1 MKIFEIGDKV
11 RVIDNNRYGF
21 TNMDNHTEGII
32 RERYLVNNIYNIEIT
47 RCDATYFI
55 GCKVNFDD
63 DEIELIDDENPTVD
77 LCSIHLDIDKD
88 GCHVYKIGEKEIC
101 SISKSPTEVNTELK
115 VKGENK
121 MNKVLNL
128 YYENHLKE
136 INDKYNE
143 LIKKDYSEITV
154 VKEYKELIEN
164 FEKQLTDLF
173 TKSVIEEIPFGEVT
187 SYNVYRFEPDECEIK
202 DKIAAKYQEKKSSE
216 LKTLME
222 LRDEVEAQLSLSDNV
237 DYQLDVLK
245 RYDIINKKTG
255 RIN

>member
-11 RVIDNNRYGF
+11 RVIDNNRYGV

-32 RERYLVNNIYNIEIT
+32 RERYLVKNNYNIEIT
-47 RCDATYFI
+47 RCDDTDFI
-55 GCKVNFDD
+55 GEEIIFSD
-63 DEIELIDDENPTVD
+63 DEIELIDDENSTDD
-77 LCSIHLDIDKD
+77 LCSIHLEIDKD
-88 GCHVYKIGEKEIC
+88 GCHIYKRGEQTIC
-101 SISKSPTEVNTELK
+101 SICEKPVEFVTKLEF
-115 VKGENK
+115 KGENK

-128 YYENHLKE
+128 YITNRENE
-136 INDKYNE
+136 IINKYNE
-143 LIKKDYSEITV
+143 LIEKDYSEITV
-154 VKEYKELIEN
+154 VKEYNVLIEN

-173 TKSVIEEIPFGEVT
+173 TKSVIEEVPFEEVT
-187 SYNVYRFEPDECEIK
+187 SYNVYRFELDECGIK
-202 DKIAAKYQEKKSSE
+202 AKIVAKYQEKKSSE

-255 RIN
+255 KIN

>member
-1 MKIFEIGDKV
+1 MKIVEIGDKV
-11 RVIDNNRYGF
+11 SVIDNDRYGV

-32 RERYLVNNIYNIEIT
+32 REHNLVNNYGIEIT
-47 RCDATYFI
+47 RCDNTDFI
-55 GCKVNFDD
+55 GDKLNFSG
-63 DEIELIDDENPTVD
+63 DEI
-77 LCSIHLDIDKD
+77 
-88 GCHVYKIGEKEIC
+88 
-101 SISKSPTEVNTELK
+101 ELK

-143 LIKKDYSEITV
+143 LIEKDYSEISV
-154 VKEYKELIEN
+154 IKEYKELIEN

-173 TKSVIEEIPFGEVT
+173 TKSVIEEIPFEEVT
-187 SYNVYRFEPDECEIK
+187 SYNVYRFEPDECAIK
-202 DKIAAKYQEKKSSE
+202 GNIAIKYQEKKSSE

-222 LRDEVEAQLSLSDNV
+222 LIDEVEAQLSLSDNV

>member
-11 RVIDNNRYGF
+11 RVIDNNRYYV

-32 RERYLVNNIYNIEIT
+32 RERYLINNYEIEIT
-47 RCDATYFI
+47 KCDDTDFI
-55 GCKVNFDD
+55 GDKLNFSG
-63 DEIELIDDENPTVD
+63 DEI
-77 LCSIHLDIDKD
+77 
-88 GCHVYKIGEKEIC
+88 
-101 SISKSPTEVNTELK
+101 ELK

-173 TKSVIEEIPFGEVT
+173 TKSVIEEIPFEEVT

-202 DKIAAKYQEKKSSE
+202 AKIATKYQEKKSSE

>member
-11 RVIDNNRYGF
+11 RVIDNDRYGV

-32 RERYLVNNIYNIEIT
+32 REHNLVNNYEIEIT
-47 RCDATYFI
+47 RCDDTDFI
-55 GCKVNFDD
+55 GDKFDFSG
-63 DEIELIDDENPTVD
+63 DEI
-77 LCSIHLDIDKD
+77 
-88 GCHVYKIGEKEIC
+88 
-101 SISKSPTEVNTELK
+101 ELK

-143 LIKKDYSEITV
+143 LIEKDYSEITV

-173 TKSVIEEIPFGEVT
+173 TKSVIEEIPFEEVT

-202 DKIAAKYQEKKSSE
+202 GKIAAKYQEKKSSE
-216 LKTLME
+216 LKILME

>member
-1 MKIFEIGDKV
+1 MKKFNVGDKV
-11 RVIDNNRYGF
+11 RIISNNSCI
-21 TNMDNHTEGII
+21 NLQNHTEGII
-32 RERYLVNNIYNIEIT
+32 TEYDGMFNKYIVKIT
-47 RCDATYFI
+47 KCGDVYVGSLLYCAY
-55 GCKVNFDD
+55 DD
-63 DEIELIDDENPTVD
+63 LELIDDENPTVD
-77 LCSIHLDIDKD
+77 LGSINLTIDKD
-88 GCHVYKIGEKEIC
+88 GCHVYKKGEQTIC
-101 SISKSPTEVNTELK
+101 SIREKPMEFVTKLEF
-115 VKGENK
+115 KGESK

-128 YYENHLKE
+128 YINNRENE
-136 INDKYNE
+136 IIDKYNE
-143 LIKKDYSEITV
+143 LIEKDYSEISV
-154 VKEYKELIEN
+154 IKEYKELIEN

-173 TKSVIEEIPFGEVT
+173 TKSVIEEVPFEEVT

-202 DKIAAKYQEKKSSE
+202 QKMAAKYQEKKSSE

>member
-11 RVIDNNRYGF
+11 SVIDNDRYGV

-32 RERYLVNNIYNIEIT
+32 REHNLVNNYNIEIT
-47 RCDATYFI
+47 RCDDTDFI
-55 GCKVNFDD
+55 GDKINFSG
-63 DEIELIDDENPTVD
+63 DEI
-77 LCSIHLDIDKD
+77 
-88 GCHVYKIGEKEIC
+88 
-101 SISKSPTEVNTELK
+101 ELK

-173 TKSVIEEIPFGEVT
+173 TKSVIEGTPFDEVT
-187 SYNVYRFEPDECEIK
+187 SYNVYRFEPNECEIK
-202 DKIAAKYQEKKSSE
+202 GKIAAKYQEKKSSE
-216 LKTLME
+216 LKILME

>member
-1 MKIFEIGDKV
+1 MERFNIGDKV
-11 RVIDNNRYGF
+11 RVIDNERYGV

-32 RERYLVNNIYNIEIT
+32 REYNPVSKNYKIEIT
-47 RCDATYFI
+47 RCDGTEFI
-55 GCKVNFDD
+55 GDKLNFSY
-63 DEIELIDDENPTVD
+63 DEIELIPNVTVT
-77 LCSIHLDIDKD
+77 IDKD
-88 GCHVYKIGEKEIC
+88 GYHVYKIGEKEIC
-101 SISKSPTEVNTELK
+101 SISKSSTEVNTELK
-115 VKGENK
+115 VKGDNK

-143 LIKKDYSEITV
+143 LIEKDYSEITV
-154 VKEYKELIEN
+154 VKEYNVLIEN

-173 TKSVIEEIPFGEVT
+173 TKSVIEEIPFEEVT

-202 DKIAAKYQEKKSSE
+202 DKIVAKYQEKKSSE

-255 RIN
+255 KIN

>member
-1 MKIFEIGDKV
+1 MERFKIGDKV
-11 RVIDNNRYGF
+11 RVIDNNHYYI
-21 TNMDNHTEGII
+21 TNMNHHTEGII
-32 RERYLVNNIYNIEIT
+32 REYDIVNNYKIEIT
-47 RCDATYFI
+47 RCDDTEFI
-55 GCKVNFDD
+55 GDKLNFSG
-63 DEIELIDDENPTVD
+63 DEIELIPNVTVT
-77 LCSIHLDIDKD
+77 IDKD
-88 GCHVYKIGEKEIC
+88 GLHVYKIGEKEIC

-173 TKSVIEEIPFGEVT
+173 IKSVIEEIPFEEVT

-216 LKTLME
+216 LKTLMK
-222 LRDEVEAQLSLSDNV
+222 LSDEVEAQLSLSDNV

>member
-1 MKIFEIGDKV
+1 MERFKIGDKV
-11 RVIDNNRYGF
+11 RVIDNNHYYI
-21 TNMDNHTEGII
+21 TNMNHHTEGII
-32 RERYLVNNIYNIEIT
+32 REYDIVNNYKIKIT
-47 RCDATYFI
+47 RCDDTDFI
-55 GCKVNFDD
+55 GEEINFSD

-77 LCSIHLDIDKD
+77 LCSIHLEIDKD
-88 GCHVYKIGEKEIC
+88 GCHVYKRGEQTVC
-101 SISKSPTEVNTELK
+101 SISKLPTEVNTELK

-128 YYENHLKE
+128 YITNRENE
-136 INDKYNE
+136 IINKYNE

-173 TKSVIEEIPFGEVT
+173 TKSVIEEVPFEEVT

-202 DKIAAKYQEKKSSE
+202 AKIATKYQEKKSSE

>member
-1 MKIFEIGDKV
+1 MEMFIKGNKV
-11 RVIDNNRYGF
+11 RVIDNDRYGV

-32 RERYLVNNIYNIEIT
+32 REYNPVNNNYEIEIT
-47 RCDATYFI
+47 RCDDLDFI
-55 GCKVNFDD
+55 GDKLNFSY
-63 DEIELIDDENPTVD
+63 DEIELVD
-77 LCSIHLDIDKD
+77 GTKL
-88 GCHVYKIGEKEIC
+88 EF
-101 SISKSPTEVNTELK
+101 
-115 VKGENK
+115 KGENR

-143 LIKKDYSEITV
+143 LIEKDYSEISV
-154 VKEYKELIEN
+154 IKEYKELIEN
-164 FEKQLTDLF
+164 FEKQLTNLF
-173 TKSVIEEIPFGEVT
+173 TKSVIEEVPFEEVT

-202 DKIAAKYQEKKSSE
+202 DKIVAKYQEKKSSE